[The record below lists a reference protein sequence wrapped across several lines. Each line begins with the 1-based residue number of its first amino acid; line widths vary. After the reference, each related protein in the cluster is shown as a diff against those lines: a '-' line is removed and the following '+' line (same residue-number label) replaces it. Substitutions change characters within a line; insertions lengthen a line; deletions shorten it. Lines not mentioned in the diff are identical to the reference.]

1 MGKVLANSNKWVL
14 YFPSRELHSK
24 FRVRLELEPY
34 WLSILDQLSA
44 IVILCLPAKE
54 VQI

>member
-1 MGKVLANSNKWVL
+1 MGKVLVNSNKWL
-14 YFPSRELHSK
+14 PYFPSRELHSK
-24 FRVRLELEPY
+24 FGVRFGLEPY

-44 IVILCLPAKE
+44 IVILCPPAKG